1 MLSQFDLIPEE
12 LAIGKGGELLRK
24 FNVFRV
30 AAFPIAI
37 AIAIAVPMES
47 FGFGEVGRLFEEGE
61 GLGCVDASLFVL
73 ADLEL

>member
-1 MLSQFDLIPEE
+1 MLSQLDLIPEE
-12 LAIGKGGELLRK
+12 FAIGKGGELLRK
-24 FNVFRV
+24 FNVLRV
-30 AAFPIAI
+30 AAFPIS
-37 AIAIAVPMES
+37 IAVPMES

>member
-1 MLSQFDLIPEE
+1 MLSQLDLIPEE
-12 LAIGKGGELLRK
+12 FAIGKGGELLRK
-24 FNVFRV
+24 FNVLRV
-30 AAFPIAI
+30 AAFP
-37 AIAIAVPMES
+37 IAIAVPMES

>member
-1 MLSQFDLIPEE
+1 MLSQLDLIPEE
-12 LAIGKGGELLRK
+12 FAIGKGGELLRK
-24 FNVFRV
+24 FNVLRV
-30 AAFPIAI
+30 AAFPI

>member
-1 MLSQFDLIPEE
+1 LLSQLDLIPEE
-12 LAIGKGGELLRK
+12 FAIGKGGELLRK
-24 FNVFRV
+24 FNVLRV
-30 AAFPIAI
+30 AAFP
-37 AIAIAVPMES
+37 IAIAVPMES